1 MEQIHWDNGNGPM
14 GTVQWDRHWYGTCS
28 DPNSHWT
35 ECGSDCHSGHLPYYC
50 CPDKTSIDCF
60 DIWGFP
66 ATCAPPLDA
75 DLNPLCVP
83 KCQCNDGYVWVYYP
97 ELDHDPNNND
107 GERGETGKCV
117 LEQEYCGPSDGPAC
131 PENSWYTDCG
141 TPCDNHHCC
150 DGDDCILPDCSAMG
164 CAPMCIC
171 NDGYIMDDNGDC
183 KPDFEVCRSRDC
195 DENEEWTTEWCHD
208 DARCC
213 PSGIFDITA
222 PWSFCIVQN
231 QCEPGME
238 GCRCKP
244 DHARDPR
251 TNLCIPQDQC
261 SGPPQCPENE
271 VYTDAAGPCNE
282 PNCEGWGCSTPRW
295 TSWNPGCIC
304 AEGYTRLNGV
314 CVTDQECRDEQCG
327 ANAHHSDCVYN
338 ERHCCNGHVCHGRK
352 GKNGQVHIDNRES
365 AAPAPWAPGPTPP
378 ADWATTF
385 APNTNTPGP
394 APTESNGAPWYPT
407 TMHPDPTYAP
417 EPACYPGCKCDD
429 GYILRNGEC
438 IREEEC
444 IPECNYGQEWRENHC
459 WAAEA
464 HCCQQG
470 VCHHHMP
477 APEATYPPTYA
488 PATYGPT
495 YVPGHA
501 PTHAPGYGSTYAAT
515 TGAPWATTAF
525 QNGSARK
532 RKSAASWRTTTNWKP
547 TTLNEETTTT
557 STTMTTTTDPN
568 FWWDSPAWADSAGAN
583 SWDVSD
589 TSNLLH
595 GECLMHE
602 QLRVIKERVLFDN
615 Q

>member
-1 MEQIHWDNGNGPM
+1 MEQIHWDDGNDPNSS
-14 GTVQWDRHWYGTCS
+14 QWDRHWYGISSTQAPSTVCS

-50 CPDKTSIDCF
+50 CPDKTSIECF

-75 DLNPLCVP
+75 DLNPLCIP

-97 ELDHDPNNND
+97 ELDHDPSNND

-141 TPCDNHHCC
+141 SPCDNHHCC

-195 DENEEWTTEWCHD
+195 GQNEVWTTEWCHD

-222 PWSFCIVQN
+222 PWSFCVVVN
-231 QCEPGME
+231 ECEPGME
-238 GCRCKP
+238 GCRCAEG
-244 DHARDPR
+244 HARDPR
-251 TNLCIPQDQC
+251 TGLCIHQDQC
-261 SGPPQCPENE
+261 SEPPQCPENE
-271 VYTDAAGPCNE
+271 VYADAAGPCNE

-295 TSWNPGCIC
+295 TSWKPGCIC

-314 CVTDQECRDEQCG
+314 CVTEQECRDEQCG

-352 GKNGQVHIDNRES
+352 GKNGQVHIDKTS
-365 AAPAPWAPGPTPP
+365 PASGAPAPATWAPPGPTNP
-378 ADWATTF
+378 WT
-385 APNTNTPGP
+385 TNTPGT
-394 APTESNGAPWYPT
+394 APPGPTWYPT
-407 TMHPDPTYAP
+407 TGWHPDPTYPPTYAP
-417 EPACYPGCKCDD
+417 EPACYPGCTCDD
-429 GYILRNGEC
+429 GYIWRNGEC

-444 IPECNYGQEWRENHC
+444 IPECHDGQEWREDHC

-470 VCHHHMP
+470 VCHHNMPGVAP
-477 APEATYPPTYA
+477 APASTYPPTY
-488 PATYGPT
+488 PATDGPAYT
-495 YVPGHA
+495 AAPGTVPPATWA
-501 PTHAPGYGSTYAAT
+501 PTAAPFAT
-515 TGAPWATTAF
+515 THGGHGDWKV
-525 QNGSARK
+525 GSARK
-532 RKSAASWRTTTNWKP
+532 RKSAARAT
-547 TTLNEETTTT
+547 EVTTTT
-557 STTMTTTTDPN
+557 STTMTTTVNPN
-568 FWWDSPAWADSAGAN
+568 YWWDSPAWADSADEN
-583 SWDVSD
+583 SWDVGDQSSID
-589 TSNLLH
+589 H
-595 GECLMHE
+595 GVCLMNE
-602 QLRVIKERVLFDN
+602 QLRVIKERV
-615 Q
+615 